1 PGPKGRT
8 WAEAK
13 DPTCS
18 FNQIKELFE
27 TFSSKFCRLNRF
39 FNSLKSAVYFA
50 EKFLF
55 QHFKCKS
62 AVKIQNS
69 LYISDFHENEMH
81 ICS

>member
-39 FNSLKSAVYFA
+39 FNSLIFAVQSD
-50 EKFLF
+50 KRRKKGT
-55 QHFKCKS
+55 FKCTIAVGDDPHS
-62 AVKIQNS
+62 AAEE
-69 LYISDFHENEMH
+69 DGG
-81 ICS
+81 